1 MKRLNSNYIVHT
13 KTVLYFVQTI
23 SSTVI
28 ILLILTEMYL
38 CITVYEPKRINSNS
52 QASFDDG
59 TYRPNEYNNDNA
71 LYRFGYKVNSIVT
84 GDIKQHSETRLKNEV
99 KGTYSL
105 SEPNG
110 VTRLVQYIANANGF
124 NAIVRHRFGTQYAQ
138 NLSKTNF
145 NAQQV
150 SPTIFGENRRNNN
163 FNGITSKRYMV
174 FDRFHQEKQ
183 NSQQITKFRQSFP
196 KSISN
201 QISLRAFDE
210 SSKKS
215 LPNITIPIPSSSSSS
230 SSSSTSSS
238 LSSLISTPSPTSPS
252 SSRATLPPSSP
263 NRIRGRLRQ
272 YEVIDPEV
280 DIDIRRS
287 ISKPFLNLT
296 KLKIP
301 RKN

>member
-1 MKRLNSNYIVHT
+1 MHSI

-28 ILLILTEMYL
+28 MLLILMEMYL

-59 TYRPNEYNNDNA
+59 TYRPKEYNNDDA
-71 LYRFGYKVNSIVT
+71 LYRYGYKVNSIVT
-84 GDIKQHSETRLKNEV
+84 GDVKQHSETRLKNEV

-105 SEPNG
+105 IEPNG

-124 NAIVRHRFGTQYAQ
+124 NAIVRYRFGEQYAQ

-150 SPTIFGENRRNNN
+150 SPTNIFGENRRNNN
-163 FNGITSKRYMV
+163 SDGVTSKHNMV
-174 FDRFHQEKQ
+174 FDRFQQEKRK
-183 NSQQITKFRQSFP
+183 SQQITKFRQSFP

-201 QISLRAFDE
+201 QISIRAFDE
-210 SSKKS
+210 SSKNLQV
-215 LPNITIPIPSSSSSS
+215 LPNTTMPIPS

-238 LSSLISTPSPTSPS
+238 LSSLIPTPSLTSPSPS
-252 SSRATLPPSSP
+252 SSSLWATLPPSSP

-287 ISKPFLNLT
+287 IPKPFLNLT
-296 KLKIP
+296 KLKQP